1 MPKSKKL
8 IVSKPMTISSKF
20 QVSIP
25 RQIVREMKLKP
36 TDKFVF
42 VFDPKNGKYYLDVIQ
57 NPVLELR
64 GIFKGMGYSSD
75 DFIRERKEEDE
86 KRTKKLMGLI

>member
-42 VFDPKNGKYYLDVIQ
+42 VFDPKNGKYYLDTIRNAVH
-57 NPVLELR
+57 ELW
-64 GIFKGMGYSSD
+64 GIFKDSGYSSD

-86 KRTKKLMGLI
+86 REQKN